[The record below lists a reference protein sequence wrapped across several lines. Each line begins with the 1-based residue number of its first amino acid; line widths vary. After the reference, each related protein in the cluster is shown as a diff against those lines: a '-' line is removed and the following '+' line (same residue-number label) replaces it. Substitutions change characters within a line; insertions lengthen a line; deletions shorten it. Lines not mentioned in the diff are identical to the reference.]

1 MTAAVAKAGDGATR
15 MGRPPKL
22 TPEVRAALIEAFELG
37 APQSVACAVARIS
50 VSTYQSWMQ
59 RAKLLQRGEPSP
71 EGVPSNADILGLLED
86 IQAAESRNSL
96 TLLGS
101 VKTTVVGRFCNVCT
115 DGIYKGK
122 ICPVCKGTEE
132 ARRPDGK
139 LALAVLERRHSE
151 FRKPDPTMHVEQHIT
166 GSVDINV
173 SALTMDLATM
183 TPEQLMALT
192 GGEERDAIEAE
203 EVDDE

>member
-1 MTAAVAKAGDGATR
+1 MTTAVAKVGDGSR
-15 MGRPPKL
+15 GPGRPSRL

-50 VSTYQSWMQ
+50 VSAFCSWMQ
-59 RAKLLQRGEPSP
+59 QARGEREGYPPTP
-71 EGVPSNADILGLLED
+71 ELLELVEEVE
-86 IQAAESRNSL
+86 AAKSRHSM

-115 DGIYKGK
+115 DGIYNGK

-139 LALAVLERRHSE
+139 LALAVLERRHPE
-151 FRKPDPTMHVEQHIT
+151 YRKPDPTMRVEQHIT
-166 GSVDINV
+166 GSVDVNV
-173 SALTMDLATM
+173 TALTMDLATM

-192 GGEERDAIEAE
+192 GGEERDVIEAE
-203 EVDDE
+203 E